1 MTRTHILIVDDE
13 EDIRELIT
21 YNLQKEG
28 FEVTAVE
35 SGEQALSE
43 VKNHAPH
50 LVILDLM
57 LPGMDG
63 LEICRLMKSSS
74 RTAGIPIV
82 MLTAKGEEADVVT
95 GLEVGA
101 DDYVTKPFS
110 PRVLIARIKA
120 VLRRR
125 RQSVPA
131 DDEMI
136 AAGELTLHPG
146 TREVTVNGKPVAL
159 SNAEFRILHRLAQRQ
174 GWVFTRHQIADS
186 LQSDNAPVTSRTVD
200 VHVCS
205 LRRKLGQC
213 GTYIETVHG
222 VGYRFKD
229 LSRE

>member
-1 MTRTHILIVDDE
+1 MAKAHIFIVDDE
-13 EDIRELIT
+13 VDIRELIA
-21 YNLQKEG
+21 YNLRKNGYEI
-28 FEVTAVE
+28 TAAA
-35 SGEQALSE
+35 SGEEALSE
-43 VKNHAPH
+43 VRVHPPE
-50 LVILDLM
+50 LVLLDLM

-63 LEICRLMKSSS
+63 LEVCRLMKANS

-82 MLTAKGEEADVVT
+82 MLTAKGEEADVVA

-101 DDYVTKPFS
+101 DDYIVKPFS

-125 RQSVPA
+125 RQGVPA

-136 AAGELTLHPG
+136 SQGELTLHPG
-146 TREVTVNGKPVAL
+146 TREVTIGSEPVSL
-159 SNAEFRILHRLAQRQ
+159 SHTEFRILHRLAQRP

-205 LRRKLGQC
+205 LRRKLGSC

-229 LSRE
+229 LYRE